1 MISEDDGRFPI
12 DQACPEQL
20 GNMPD
25 EMIEG
30 EGLMTAQ
37 DLAIYIMA
45 ATSVVDLF
53 LTLVEKLT

>member
-1 MISEDDGRFPI
+1 MTADFLLTKLVS
-12 DQACPEQL
+12 EQL

-45 ATSVVDLF
+45 AIICG
-53 LTLVEKLT
+53 